1 MNSQAG
7 KQESRNGN
15 ESIDERIA
23 RMVIMGLLGG
33 MAAGI
38 LVGGVGGRLI
48 MRILAMLNEEKTGVM
63 TGNGN
68 LSGDISV
75 GGTLAVVVFVGI
87 VGGLVGG
94 AVYVVIRR
102 WLPGD
107 GLLKGLAYGL
117 VLTCLFGSVLF
128 DPDNVDFVLFG
139 PKQLTDAL
147 FALLFPLY
155 GVVASLVIER
165 LDRYVPPP
173 FAWPSV
179 IALGYFLIAGFAAFG
194 LFPHGARYQWNSV
207 TNIGG
212 AVVLVESEEGKG
224 STFTMKLP
232 PVVEE

>member
-1 MNSQAG
+1 MNSKTG
-7 KQESRNGN
+7 KQLSPNGN
-15 ESIDERIA
+15 EYIDERIV

-48 MRILAMLNEEKTGVM
+48 MRLLAMLNEEKAGVM

-68 LSGDISV
+68 ITGDISV
-75 GGTLAVVVFVGI
+75 GGTLSVVFFVGI

-117 VLTCLFGSVLF
+117 VLTCLFGSVVF

-139 PKQLTDAL
+139 PKQLTVAL
-147 FALLFPLY
+147 FASLFP
-155 GVVASLVIER
+155 
-165 LDRYVPPP
+165 
-173 FAWPSV
+173 
-179 IALGYFLIAGFAAFG
+179 
-194 LFPHGARYQWNSV
+194 
-207 TNIGG
+207 
-212 AVVLVESEEGKG
+212 
-224 STFTMKLP
+224 
-232 PVVEE
+232 

>member
-1 MNSQAG
+1 MNSQTG
-7 KQESRNGN
+7 EQESPKGN
-15 ESIDERIA
+15 LAIDERIF

-48 MRILAMLNEEKTGVM
+48 MRILAMLNEEKAGVM

-75 GGTLAVVVFVGI
+75 GGTLSVVFFVGI

-102 WLPGD
+102 WLPSD

-139 PKQLTDAL
+139 PKQLTIAL
-147 FALLFPLY
+147 FALLFPLF

-165 LDRYVPPP
+165 LDRYVPPL

-179 IALGYFLIAGFAAFG
+179 TALGYFLIAGFAAFG
-194 LFPHGARYQWNSV
+194 LSHTVQDINQ
-207 TNIGG
+207 I
-212 AVVLVESEEGKG
+212 L
-224 STFTMKLP
+224 
-232 PVVEE
+232 